1 MKKFLCVILAIVMV
15 LSFNVISFADNATL
29 GEGVELGPKPGDVIQ
44 SVSGYASKFV
54 SSSGEGT
61 FNIYVTGSI
70 GASAGLTFKT
80 SCDENNGPLALITIQ
95 RPNSGYILNQ
105 AAFSANEE
113 QYYYFLLPT
122 PGTYKVSYDAYVPSG
137 ATLQMQCWIY

>member
-54 SSSGEGT
+54 SSSGDGS
-61 FNIYVTGSI
+61 FNVYVTGSI
-70 GASAGLTFKT
+70 GATAGLTFKT
-80 SCDENNGPLALITIQ
+80 SCDESNSATSAITIQ
-95 RPNSGYILNQ
+95 RPNSGYILHNAGF
-105 AAFSANEE
+105 AANDE
-113 QYYYFLLPT
+113 QYYHFLLPT
-122 PGTYKVSYDAYVPSG
+122 PGTYKVSYICYVPSG
-137 ATLQMQCWIY
+137 ATTQLQCWIY